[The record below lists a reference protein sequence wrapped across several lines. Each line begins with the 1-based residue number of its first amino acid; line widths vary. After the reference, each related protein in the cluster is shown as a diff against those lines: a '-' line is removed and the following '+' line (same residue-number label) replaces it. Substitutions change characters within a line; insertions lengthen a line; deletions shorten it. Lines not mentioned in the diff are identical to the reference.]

1 MYQIPANL
9 RDIKNVPGTS
19 EILWP
24 PVKQVKAIKNTLEP
38 DKKLD
43 LLSFG
48 EIMEVQSIVFPI
60 DRIYLDEEQK

>member
-1 MYQIPANL
+1 MASNKRVQE
-9 RDIKNVPGTS
+9 K
-19 EILWP
+19 
-24 PVKQVKAIKNTLEP
+24 KNTLEP
-38 DKKLD
+38 DKNLD